1 MFYIH
6 TSYLLN
12 MIFRY
17 LTVTSNMFYFT
28 VECHN
33 LNNVNIK
40 QQILKFQSSQLASF
54 VAVLQPC
61 EKQPIYSYIR
71 ASSTRKKLFGKNK
84 NFKCVKL
91 FTVFEVSG
99 QENCISNLNQFE
111 EISKRTTF
119 SSYMY
124 KRFLPFENTTLR
136 WSIFK
141 SSIPVLQHYV
151 VISRGIFCLIIYMC
165 SL

>member
-71 ASSTRKKLFGKNK
+71 ASS
-84 NFKCVKL
+84 
-91 FTVFEVSG
+91 S
-99 QENCISNLNQFE
+99 
-111 EISKRTTF
+111 
-119 SSYMY
+119 
-124 KRFLPFENTTLR
+124 
-136 WSIFK
+136 
-141 SSIPVLQHYV
+141 
-151 VISRGIFCLIIYMC
+151 
-165 SL
+165 